1 MKAMDSISDM
11 KQRRTDKS
19 CAETQEEIGK
29 KNQVKALDSLFMGGH
44 LKCTCSDSNMEEETK
59 NFV

>member
-1 MKAMDSISDM
+1 M

-29 KNQVKALDSLFMGGH
+29 KNQVKALDSLFMGEPQFS
-44 LKCTCSDSNMEEETK
+44 LKRRA
-59 NFV
+59 F

>member
-1 MKAMDSISDM
+1 M

-29 KNQVKALDSLFMGGH
+29 KNQVKALDSLFMGEPQFS
-44 LKCTCSDSNMEEETK
+44 LKGRV
-59 NFV
+59 F

>member
-1 MKAMDSISDM
+1 M

-29 KNQVKALDSLFMGGH
+29 KNQVKTLDPLFMGESQFSFKGRVF
-44 LKCTCSDSNMEEETK
+44 LSLGTCTRNNCTQNE
-59 NFV
+59 